1 MTSFGNSI
9 RLYPNRKDRGEYAA
23 EDCLSEWPKRKH
35 KMSNHS
41 GADPL
46 EMRSVLTV
54 QEQQLVSRVDGDS
67 VDKANKSK
75 GTGVLNCE
83 TYQVLGI
90 SGSTSKSLIKD
101 LNRVSDKSKQI

>member
-1 MTSFGNSI
+1 MAQANEQDEQLFRS
-9 RLYPNRKDRGEYAA
+9 R
-23 EDCLSEWPKRKH
+23 
-35 KMSNHS
+35 
-41 GADPL
+41 PL
-46 EMRSVLTV
+46 GMWFDLTV

-75 GTGVLNCE
+75 RTGVLNRE

-101 LNRVSDKSKQI
+101 LNRDLDKSKQI